1 MDPGFRMAKSQE
13 HQDFE
18 ILQVDFKHCVEVT
31 LTDQGVPPF
40 VKCPSWRR
48 NNTIEKLQH

>member
-13 HQDFE
+13 HQGFE

-31 LTDQGVPPF
+31 LSDQGVPPF
-40 VKCPSWRR
+40 VKRSSSRR
-48 NNTIEKLQH
+48 NNTIEKVQH